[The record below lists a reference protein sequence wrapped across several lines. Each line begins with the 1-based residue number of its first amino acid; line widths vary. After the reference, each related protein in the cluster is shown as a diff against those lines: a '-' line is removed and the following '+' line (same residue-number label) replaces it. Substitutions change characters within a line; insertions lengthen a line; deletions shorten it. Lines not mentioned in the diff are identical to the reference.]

1 MEKYKISGENI
12 LFMDNSMKA
21 AHCKEEKKPKLQIPE
36 GFCPA
41 PPSPSPHKCQA
52 GSIASLITKK
62 HRRNWAPET
71 SSYKREIWGPG
82 LMGLRGSH
90 KTKVPLS

>member
-21 AHCKEEKKPKLQIPE
+21 AHCEEEKNQNYRSQRAFSHP
-36 GFCPA
+36 
-41 PPSPSPHKCQA
+41 PSPHKCQA
-52 GSIASLITKK
+52 GSVASLITKK

-90 KTKVPLS
+90 KTKVPFS